1 MKVLPRLLVIGLITS
16 ALRIPLAILLA
27 STTVRAEES
36 GSQSAPV
43 GLAVM
48 QMSGRAFQE
57 GLQAG
62 DRDQARLFLWSL
74 EGPDQSIL
82 GPDVPLFE
90 PGCVAKFSEGV
101 QCAYFPVVVNAI
113 FAETFDTS
121 TPDLV
126 GTTRFG
132 WRPARHG
139 ESSSTQPLMEPGATK
154 ISHRLRRARRSR
166 FTPRESS

>member
-1 MKVLPRLLVIGLITS
+1 MKTLPRLLLAIGLITS

-36 GSQSAPV
+36 GSQSAPA

-62 DRDQARLFLWSL
+62 DRDQARLFIWSL

-82 GPDVPLFE
+82 GPDAPLFE

-121 TPDLV
+121 TPAPAGKTPIRL
-126 GTTRFG
+126 GSG
-132 WRPARHG
+132 KPWRT
-139 ESSSTQPLMEPGATK
+139 SSIQLLMEPGVTK
-154 ISHRLRRARRSR
+154 TSHR
-166 FTPRESS
+166 

>member
-1 MKVLPRLLVIGLITS
+1 EGHRAASAGRASGFRRAGVIAYTASSEGGLNMKVRARLLVIGLITS
-16 ALRIPLAILLA
+16 AFRIPLAILLA

-36 GSQSAPV
+36 GSQRAPA

-62 DRDQARLFLWSL
+62 DRDQARLFIWSL

-101 QCAYFPVVVNAI
+101 QCAY
-113 FAETFDTS
+113 
-121 TPDLV
+121 
-126 GTTRFG
+126 
-132 WRPARHG
+132 
-139 ESSSTQPLMEPGATK
+139 
-154 ISHRLRRARRSR
+154 
-166 FTPRESS
+166 